1 MQRLLPLIGSGLE
14 CSLNA
19 KDACCCWSGG
29 YNPAAT
35 QLRNHNREDST
46 SFAFVVVVVVV
57 FGACH
62 VYTVMEQVLMAFLQP
77 LLPMRNRTTLFL
89 KHHFI
94 LILLLWYRQ

>member
-1 MQRLLPLIGSGLE
+1 MQPLLPLIGSGLE

-29 YNPAAT
+29 YNPAAA
-35 QLRNHNREDST
+35 QIWNHNREDT
-46 SFAFVVVVVVV
+46 SFAFVG
-57 FGACH
+57 FDTCH
-62 VYTVMEQVLMAFLQP
+62 VDTVMEQVLMAFLQP